1 MATQVGK
8 VTLSTKQ
15 QKAIAAL
22 LVSKDVQSAAIQAG
36 VSERTLH
43 RWINEDDPFRS
54 ALRAAE
60 AQAID
65 DAVRR
70 LVGAANSALN
80 VLMVLMLDQKTPAAV
95 RLRAA
100 ISVLE
105 QLVKLRELNNLE
117 QRIARLEE
125 FYGD

>member
-1 MATQVGK
+1 MATQMGNIA
-8 VTLSTKQ
+8 LSTKQ

-22 LVSKDVQSAAIQAG
+22 LVAKDVQSAAIQAG

-43 RWINEDDPFRS
+43 RWINEDERFRA

-117 QRIARLEE
+117 QRIAKLEE
-125 FYGD
+125 FYAD

>member
-1 MATQVGK
+1 
-8 VTLSTKQ
+8 
-15 QKAIAAL
+15 
-22 LVSKDVQSAAIQAG
+22 
-36 VSERTLH
+36 
-43 RWINEDDPFRS
+43 
-54 ALRAAE
+54 
-60 AQAID
+60 
-65 DAVRR
+65 
-70 LVGAANSALN
+70 VGAANSALN
-80 VLMVLMLDQKTPAAV
+80 VLMVLMLDQKSPAAV

>member
-1 MATQVGK
+1 MATQMGNIA
-8 VTLSTKQ
+8 LSTKQ

-22 LVSKDVQSAAIQAG
+22 LVAKDVQSAAIQAG

-43 RWINEDDPFRS
+43 RWINEDERFRA

-60 AQAID
+60 ALAID

-70 LVGAANSALN
+70 LVGAANCALN
-80 VLMVLMLDQKTPAAV
+80 VLMVMMLDQKTPAAV

-117 QRIARLEE
+117 QRIAKLEE
-125 FYGD
+125 FYAD